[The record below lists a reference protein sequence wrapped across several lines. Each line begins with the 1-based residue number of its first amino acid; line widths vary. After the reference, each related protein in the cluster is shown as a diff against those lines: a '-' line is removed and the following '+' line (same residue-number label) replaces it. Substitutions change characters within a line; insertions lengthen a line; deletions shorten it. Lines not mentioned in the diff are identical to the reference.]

1 MAEIKVLFSINFAFS
16 LFGHYEI
23 QVPSTLRQFS
33 SQQEQKGG
41 VIGILFMALTFTLTS
56 FTCTVQ
62 FVGLLLVA
70 ASQGEFF
77 WPAIGMVAFSTA
89 FAFPFFFLALY
100 HFVRSIVGSKVHYV
114 YILLAIIFPLTLAYL
129 EILTC

>member
-1 MAEIKVLFSINFAFS
+1 MSYPLNFLIAQDIIKEIIASLSEGGISALFIYFAFS

-23 QVPSTLRQFS
+23 QIPSTLRQFS
-33 SQQEQKGG
+33 VKQEERGG
-41 VIGILFMALTFTLTS
+41 VLGILFMALTFTLTS

-77 WPAIGMVAFSTA
+77 WPILGMITFSTA
-89 FAFPFFFLALY
+89 FASPFFFLAL
-100 HFVRSIVGSKVHYV
+100 
-114 YILLAIIFPLTLAYL
+114 FPQ
-129 EILTC
+129 